1 MVLNVSSS
9 KSLSSLI
16 GPWGLRR
23 SCGFDGML
31 EPGLE
36 VARTGGRGHTVIVER
51 PARDVRN
58 ELEISEG
65 DGCWISLVPD

>member
-1 MVLNVSSS
+1 
-9 KSLSSLI
+9 
-16 GPWGLRR
+16 
-23 SCGFDGML
+23 ML
-31 EPGLE
+31 EPGSE

-58 ELEISEG
+58 ELEISKG